1 MNWLFLLLSVYVVYC
16 LWWFEDRAK
25 KDAAKKAATTL
36 ANPSNQSKPEPKITL
51 TAGYTDDQERQ
62 RTPSKSRAR
71 QPGPCTL
78 TLFYIDMAGQLTKRD
93 VAPYKSGAT
102 NDHFDA
108 YCTLRND
115 RRTFFF
121 DGIDHGIDL
130 ATGEIISS
138 DDIFKIIHP
147 RRAIP

>member
-1 MNWLFLLLSVYVVYC
+1 MGFGIFLFFVSMIVWELYRQNEKSNTKPPN
-16 LWWFEDRAK
+16 EEP
-25 KDAAKKAATTL
+25 AASEQT
-36 ANPSNQSKPEPKITL
+36 NKPIPKITF
-51 TAGYTDDQERQ
+51 TVGYADDQERQ

-147 RRAIP
+147 KRVLP